1 MQYAK
6 GQRCQEQQNS
16 TFDETLQCEQNK
28 YKSGKLLCFTTKR
41 NYSQLL
47 LNTQTCLILQSRL
60 KESASPGCS
69 FTPVTINPISHETSH
84 QASSIFH
91 SCHQRQIFFFFQKPI
106 ASIFQSNIG
115 LKYFSDCFSLLTFIL
130 PSPVSKLRASKYR
143 VCITTSNKKLWT
155 VSGQFQLV
163 DM

>member
-91 SCHQRQIFFFFQKPI
+91 SCHQRQIFFFSSF
-106 ASIFQSNIG
+106 
-115 LKYFSDCFSLLTFIL
+115 YFLVEIL
-130 PSPVSKLRASKYR
+130 FRL
-143 VCITTSNKKLWT
+143 
-155 VSGQFQLV
+155 FQLINIYITKPSFQAQSQQV
-163 DM
+163 SSLYHNFK

>member
-91 SCHQRQIFFFFQKPI
+91 SCHQRQIFFFFSKTN
-106 ASIFQSNIG
+106 SI
-115 LKYFSDCFSLLTFIL
+115 YFL
-130 PSPVSKLRASKYR
+130 VKYR
-143 VCITTSNKKLWT
+143 VEILFRL
-155 VSGQFQLV
+155 FQLINIYITKPSFQAQSQQV
-163 DM
+163 SSLYHNFK

>member
-69 FTPVTINPISHETSH
+69 FTPVTINPISHETS
-84 QASSIFH
+84 
-91 SCHQRQIFFFFQKPI
+91 PP
-106 ASIFQSNIG
+106 G
-115 LKYFSDCFSLLTFIL
+115 LFYFSLL
-130 PSPVSKLRASKYR
+130 SSKADFFFSKTNSIYFLVKYR
-143 VCITTSNKKLWT
+143 VEILFRL
-155 VSGQFQLV
+155 FQLINIYITKPSFQAQSQQV
-163 DM
+163 SSLYHNFK

>member
-91 SCHQRQIFFFFQKPI
+91 SCHQRQIFFFFSKTN
-106 ASIFQSNIG
+106 SI
-115 LKYFSDCFSLLTFIL
+115 YFL
-130 PSPVSKLRASKYR
+130 VKYR
-143 VCITTSNKKLWT
+143 VEILFRL
-155 VSGQFQLV
+155 FQLINIYITKPSFQAQSQQV
-163 DM
+163 SSLYQNFK